1 MERALSFLATAAL
14 VAAVTGHVRSAT
26 FNQMAPACPRRGLFF
41 TSRGQLIP
49 ENEQNWPHPSEV
61 GRACL
66 FYHRPVS
73 PSIGDRECRASAQHR
88 GNVCSTNKTKVRDA
102 WLAILLWDWRWL

>member
-26 FNQMAPACPRRGLFF
+26 FNQMATACPRRGLFF

-49 ENEQNWPHPSEV
+49 ENEQN
-61 GRACL
+61 
-66 FYHRPVS
+66 
-73 PSIGDRECRASAQHR
+73 
-88 GNVCSTNKTKVRDA
+88 
-102 WLAILLWDWRWL
+102 